1 VSGGIW
7 GDVPL
12 TEESGRYPTPPE
24 QSLAAGLVKGM
35 WAPVDYVGRVAR
47 GQSAVFDPETGHV
60 GDEAIK
66 WAADQAIN
74 RGPSRVPVS
83 PGEVA
88 LGAGPIKAYHGSP
101 HDFDRFD
108 MSKIGSGEG
117 AQAYGH
123 GLYFAENEGVARS
136 YRDALAPRSAYAP
149 NTPEDLAHFIWTESK
164 ARDPK
169 QASQFLD
176 RYISD
181 PAVGGWDIPPSPSD
195 LKEFAAA
202 RSLIVSGRV
211 PPPNPGRMYEVA
223 IHADPE
229 RFLDWDK
236 PLSAQP
242 QVRETAKFTPEQ
254 VDSLVSPLNRSFF
267 PAGEYEALRM
277 DPPGHYLWKSAVRS
291 SGSPA
296 SATEKLREAGVPG
309 IRYLDGGSRAA
320 GDGSRNFV
328 TFDDK
333 LVEILRKY
341 GILGPAALGAGS
353 AAMTMPQGTDQ

>member
-1 VSGGIW
+1 MASSNIW

-12 TEESGRYPTPPE
+12 TEESGRYPTQPE

-108 MSKIGSGEG
+108 MSKIGTGEG

-136 YRDALAPRSAYAP
+136 YRDALTDARVSAAQRALGGSNIDDAITRISAEMDRLRSLP
-149 NTPEDLAHFIWTESK
+149 NGGGDFDRLTRQLSI
-164 ARDPK
+164 K
-169 QASQFLD
+169 QAKLD
-176 RYISD
+176 ELNALKS
-181 PAVGGWDIPPSPSD
+181 GGQMS
-195 LKEFAAA
+195 
-202 RSLIVSGRV
+202 
-211 PPPNPGRMYEVA
+211 PGRMYEVA